1 MDQEDAAHDL
11 DLDLVA
17 HVQPAGEDEG
27 ADEGADQELVAHVQP
42 AGEDEGAA
50 AHDQEAEQ
58 VAKTVRGRSY
68 TQTYLI

>member
-11 DLDLVA
+11 YHD

-27 ADEGADQELVAHVQP
+27 DV
-42 AGEDEGAA
+42 

-68 TQTYLI
+68 TQT

>member
-11 DLDLVA
+11 D
-17 HVQPAGEDEG
+17 
-27 ADEGADQELVAHVQP
+27 QELVAHVQP
-42 AGEDEGAA
+42 AVEDEGDD